1 MWVTSAGATYIES
14 SADAHTGERSA
25 LVENVQANDA
35 RLEQNVKVKPQ
46 TYYRLSAWVKA
57 EECGE
62 GRKGANVSF
71 ADVYGTSPDVHD
83 TEGEWVLLELY
94 ARTGKGQ
101 KEVTVMARVGG
112 YGSENTAG
120 PGLTTS
126 RWLR

>member
-1 MWVTSAGATYIES
+1 MSGALPAGWIKGMWVTSAGATYIES

-71 ADVYGTSPDVHD
+71 ADVYGTSP
-83 TEGEWVLLELY
+83 TSTTRRANGCCWNCTR
-94 ARTGKGQ
+94 ARARGKR
-101 KEVTVMARVGG
+101 KSPSWRA
-112 YGSENTAG
+112 
-120 PGLTTS
+120 
-126 RWLR
+126 